1 MDMTNLMSR
10 ASKLTKSSVSA
21 ACLAS
26 ALVLGPSAP
35 TMAQSSQ
42 VQQYTVR
49 ACNQINERVY
59 LALAF
64 PVSSPKWQFDAEGW
78 WYIDPGDCLLIN
90 MNEIWARAGVQ
101 DSMMPNSGQP
111 IRPNT
116 FFYAETRGLF
126 GGAIK
131 KVWEADKGRS
141 GLTGNIFCIRMDKSR
156 SFRTKRGFKDPQNPN
171 SNEVYSTAC
180 SASAYEKVNMEVLSF
195 KGSPGT
201 TSKVAEVVFSG
212 Q

>member
-1 MDMTNLMSR
+1 MMAMTNLMSR

-116 FFYAETRGLF
+116 FFYAETRGLNLENFTLLTAPKEAMEDLYRQF
-126 GGAIK
+126 GIVAY
-131 KVWEADKGRS
+131 EAD
-141 GLTGNIFCIRMDKSR
+141 
-156 SFRTKRGFKDPQNPN
+156 
-171 SNEVYSTAC
+171 
-180 SASAYEKVNMEVLSF
+180 
-195 KGSPGT
+195 GT
-201 TSKVAEVVFSG
+201 IDHTMG
-212 Q
+212 TLLI